1 MIKNRNCKLN
11 RSLDFETET
20 NKNLFIFNKL
30 SIKAISYTN
39 IIKSYYVNE
48 RRLIT
53 VRHKILFIRTFL
65 TEMQYNQS
73 CLSELHFSLLLPVIS
88 RLAARLVSSQRIGVA
103 RILILLSNRPL
114 NLSTVAREREELRER
129 ERQRHGELKPGL
141 HQSQQIILK
150 AYYTKYQGLA
160 FLRIAYAFKY
170 ARHCT

>member
-1 MIKNRNCKLN
+1 M
-11 RSLDFETET
+11 
-20 NKNLFIFNKL
+20 
-30 SIKAISYTN
+30 
-39 IIKSYYVNE
+39 
-48 RRLIT
+48 
-53 VRHKILFIRTFL
+53 
-65 TEMQYNQS
+65 S
-73 CLSELHFSLLLPVIS
+73 CLSELHFFLLLPVIS
-88 RLAARLVSSQRIGVA
+88 RLAARLVSSWRIGVA

-170 ARHCT
+170 ARHCTWTRRTQWNEECACAHACALIFTPTANLPRIFQILFWSYFYVWSPIKPTKLRNTKILKFQRSKVY